1 MKVVTELPLEDADD
15 AEYVSTMHASAD
27 QLKDA
32 AMVCHGKAITADK
45 IRNKKLADELEAQA
59 KQLFMLADLI
69 TEKGVACVADLNEAD
84 SPV

>member
-1 MKVVTELPLEDADD
+1 MKVVSELPLEDGED

-27 QLKDA
+27 DLKDA
-32 AMVCHGKAITADK
+32 AMVCHGRALTALK

-69 TEKGVACVADLNEAD
+69 TEKGVGCLADLDEVDA
-84 SPV
+84 PV

>member
-15 AEYVSTMHASAD
+15 AEYVGTMQASVD

-32 AMVCHGKAITADK
+32 AMICHGKAQTAYK
-45 IRNKKLADELEAQA
+45 IRNKKVADELEAQA

-69 TEKGVACVADLNEAD
+69 TEKGVRCLADLPGED
-84 SPV
+84 

>member
-1 MKVVTELPLEDADD
+1 MKVVSELPLENGED

-27 QLKDA
+27 DLKDA
-32 AMVCHGKAITADK
+32 AMVCRGKALTAHK

-69 TEKGVACVADLNEAD
+69 TEKGVGCLADLDEVD